1 VRVQSRDGGPE
12 ERLPADLVVAASGRS
27 GQLPAWLEELGCPRP
42 GEDRLTIDLRYVSR
56 RLHIDPEPLGGDRLI
71 AIGARPGFPRGLFLI
86 QQEDHWI
93 LTAFGYGRAH
103 HPPTDD
109 PGYLSF
115 IESVA
120 PADVIEVIRAAEP
133 LTELFAHEIPANVR
147 RRYERLK
154 RLPQGLLPV
163 GDAISSFNPLYGQG
177 MSVAALEAVELRR
190 CLQHGQHQLARRFLR
205 AAAKVVDQAWDMA
218 IGGDLALPDVSGDR
232 PLPVRLTNGYVERL
246 LQVAEHDPVVAKAF
260 NDTADLIAPPYEV
273 LRPRIVWRV
282 LRGTRSPA
290 GTPKRTAVLAKRAP

>member
-1 VRVQSRDGGPE
+1 
-12 ERLPADLVVAASGRS
+12 
-27 GQLPAWLEELGCPRP
+27 
-42 GEDRLTIDLRYVSR
+42 
-56 RLHIDPEPLGGDRLI
+56 
-71 AIGARPGFPRGLFLI
+71 
-86 QQEDHWI
+86 
-93 LTAFGYGRAH
+93 
-103 HPPTDD
+103 
-109 PGYLSF
+109 
-115 IESVA
+115 
-120 PADVIEVIRAAEP
+120 VIEVIRAAEP

-218 IGGDLALPDVSGDR
+218 IGGDLALPEVSGDR

-282 LRGTRSPA
+282 LRGTRSLA